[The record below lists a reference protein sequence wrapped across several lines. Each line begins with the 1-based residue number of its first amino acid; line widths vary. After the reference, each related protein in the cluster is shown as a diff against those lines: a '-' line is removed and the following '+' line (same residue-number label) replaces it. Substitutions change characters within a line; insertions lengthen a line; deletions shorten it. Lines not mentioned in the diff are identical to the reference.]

1 MTGVIILAAGAS
13 SRMGQPKQILI
24 YQQQTLLYRAVQ
36 AAVKL
41 VNTYV
46 IVVVGANQ
54 AVVITPE
61 LSNASITIVHNP
73 DWQQGM
79 ASSVS
84 AGIKRLIAEHPTVQ
98 NVLLMLCDQPFVD
111 TMLLQKLIDAKEANN
126 GHIIASAYQ
135 NTEGAPVLFDRKY
148 VPELMALKG
157 QEGAKKL
164 LGKYKNE
171 VISVPF
177 EQGAIDIDTP
187 EDYKRLV
194 NS

>member
-1 MTGVIILAAGAS
+1 
-13 SRMGQPKQILI
+13 
-24 YQQQTLLYRAVQ
+24 VQ

-41 VNTYV
+41 ANTYV

-111 TMLLQKLIDAKEANN
+111 TVLLQKLIDIKQANN
-126 GHIIASAYQ
+126 DHIIASAYQ
-135 NTEGAPVLFDRKY
+135 NTVGAPVLFDRKY
-148 VPELMALKG
+148 IPELMTLKG

-164 LGKYKNE
+164 LNKYKDE

-187 EDYKRLV
+187 EDYKRLL